1 MMEEL
6 MIVANVAIIFGVVYK
21 LFELFVCKKERM
33 MLIEKLSGEELM
45 KGGGKRPGFDLS
57 TFTFSSLRFGCL
69 MLGLGIGL
77 LAGFFIGLQ
86 TSNAYPDYMNA
97 YQVASLI
104 YGACVLL
111 GGGMGLLVSFLIE
124 WKISKKNPE

>member
-1 MMEEL
+1 MEEL
-6 MIVANVAIIFGVVYK
+6 MVVANVAIIFGVVYK
-21 LFELFVCKKERM
+21 LFELFVGKKERM

-69 MLGLGIGL
+69 MLGLGLGL
-77 LAGFFIGLQ
+77 LAGFFIGLG
-86 TSNAYPDYMNA
+86 TCNAYPN
-97 YQVASLI
+97 YQNVYEITSLI

-111 GGGMGLLVSFLIE
+111 GGGLGLLVSFLIE
-124 WKISKKNPE
+124 WKISKRDSE